1 MSRSL
6 SIATT
11 HPITDTTGH
20 DQTLLASSTQ
30 IRNAVHMSELITRND
45 SSGKSSVKRGRR
57 ALWLAVGAAVIWL
70 MIGSWA
76 GPLAGSL
83 SEVQENDSATFL
95 PASSE
100 STVVSEEQALFAD
113 NPSIPILTVITHPD
127 RSPLTEADRMPITE
141 FLTGVPEL
149 TLADGSRVGTYL
161 DSEQLI
167 PIPAEDGKA
176 ILVNVSVNGD
186 LGGERTQD
194 GEFAFIEITNLIRDY
209 AATYDTLQI
218 NITGPGGF
226 LADLIK
232 VFGAIDGA
240 LLLATAIVVAIILIF
255 VYRSPVLWLIPLVSA
270 GFALAVSSGIVYVL
284 ADNDVLV
291 LNGQSQGILTVLVF
305 GAGTDYSLLLV
316 SRYREELHKYAVHTD
331 AIGAAIKGVRAPI
344 IASAATTSIGLMC
357 LLLSELNSNKSTGP
371 VSAIGVIVAMLIML
385 SFLPALLTFPSFTLP
400 ILAFMVP
407 AIIGFLLGLITDIAF
422 GPFAI
427 IGGVAAFVTLIMW
440 IVFGLMRVFA
450 ASGGPFNRER
460 FPSGRWAFWP
470 KVPRLGEP
478 DNKLSGVWSKLSG
491 LVGRKPRVTWVST
504 ALILL
509 VFAGFSTTLNA
520 GGVATSESFT
530 NGDEVDSVIGQDV
543 LVEHFPGGL
552 GSETIVTADQGSSE
566 EVLSVIAA
574 TPGVA
579 DAVPYA
585 NPTTGEVP
593 VVDRRVLFSVTLQ
606 APSDS
611 SEAEAVIGDLRTSFT
626 SIPDAQARVGGP
638 TAVAFDINEA
648 NLRDRNV
655 IIPTVLI
662 VILIILIILLRAFNA
677 PIILIGTVLLSY
689 FATLGACALAFN
701 YIFDFPGADPS
712 FPLFAFVFL
721 VALGVDYNIFL
732 MTRVREET
740 LIHGTREGILKGL
753 TVTGGV
759 ITSAGIVLAATF
771 LVLAVL
777 PLVSLR
783 QVGFAVALGVLI
795 DAFVVRTTLVPAL
808 AYDIG
813 KKIWWP
819 SSLAKKDAL
828 D

>member
-1 MSRSL
+1 MS
-6 SIATT
+6 
-11 HPITDTTGH
+11 
-20 DQTLLASSTQ
+20 DQLARENSSAKNST
-30 IRNAVHMSELITRND
+30 
-45 SSGKSSVKRGRR
+45 KRGRR
-57 ALWLAVGAAVIWL
+57 ALWLAVGAAVVWL
-70 MIGSWA
+70 IIGSWA

-83 SEVQENDSATFL
+83 SEVQENDAATFL

-100 STVVSEEQALFAD
+100 STLVSEEQALFAD
-113 NPSIPILTVITHPD
+113 NPSIPILTMVTHAD
-127 RSPLTEADRMPITE
+127 GSPLTEADRGPITD
-141 FLTGVPEL
+141 FLTGIPEL

-167 PIPAEDGKA
+167 PIPSEDGKA
-176 ILVNVSVNGD
+176 LLINISVNGD
-186 LGGERTQD
+186 LGGERTPD
-194 GEFAFIEITNLIRDY
+194 GEFVFVEITNLIRDY
-209 AATYDTLQI
+209 AVGYDTLQI

-232 VFGAIDGA
+232 VFGAIDSA

-331 AIGAAIKGVRAPI
+331 AISAAIKGTRAPI
-344 IASAATTSIGLMC
+344 IASAATTAIGLMC

-371 VSAIGVIVAMLIML
+371 VSAIGVVVAMLIML

-407 AIIGFLLGLITDIAF
+407 AVIGFLLGLVTEISF

-427 IGGVAAFVTLIMW
+427 VGGVAALITLIMW

-450 ASGGPFNRER
+450 SSGGPFNRER

-470 KVPRLGEP
+470 KVPQVGEP
-478 DNKLSGVWSKLSG
+478 DTKLSGVWSKLSG

-509 VFAGFSTTLNA
+509 VFAGFSSTLNA
-520 GGVATSESFT
+520 SGISTSESFT
-530 NGDEVDSVIGQDV
+530 NGEEVDSVIGQDV

-566 EVLSVIAA
+566 EVLSVISA

-579 DAVPYA
+579 DAVPYV

-593 VVDRRVLFSVTLQ
+593 VVDGRVLFSVTLQ
-606 APSDS
+606 SSSDS

-626 SIPDAQARVGGP
+626 SMPEAQARVGGP

-740 LIHGTREGILKGL
+740 LLHGTREGILKGL

>member
-1 MSRSL
+1 MTDFSTKENKPGKN
-6 SIATT
+6 AT
-11 HPITDTTGH
+11 
-20 DQTLLASSTQ
+20 
-30 IRNAVHMSELITRND
+30 
-45 SSGKSSVKRGRR
+45 KRGRR
-57 ALWLAVGAAVIWL
+57 ALWLAVGAAIVWL
-70 MIGSWA
+70 MVGSWA

-95 PASSE
+95 PASAE

-113 NPSIPILTVITHPD
+113 NPSIPVLTVITHPD
-127 RSPLTEADRMPITE
+127 RSPLTVADQGPITE
-141 FLTGVPEL
+141 FVTGVPEL
-149 TLADGSRVGTYL
+149 TLTDGSRVGTYL
-161 DSEQLI
+161 DSEQLF
-167 PIPAEDGKA
+167 PLPSQDGKA
-176 ILVNVSVNGD
+176 LLVNISVNGD
-186 LGGERTQD
+186 LGGERNAD
-194 GEFAFIEITNLIRDY
+194 GEFNFIEITNLIRDY
-209 AATYDTLQI
+209 AEQFDTLQI
-218 NITGPGGF
+218 NVTGPGGF

-270 GFALAVSSGIVYVL
+270 GFALAVASGIVYVL
-284 ADNDVLV
+284 ADNEVLV

-316 SRYREELHKYAVHTD
+316 SRYREELHKYSVHTD
-331 AIGAAIKGVRAPI
+331 AIAAAIKGVRAPI
-344 IASAATTSIGLMC
+344 IASSATTSIGLMC

-371 VSAIGVIVAMLIML
+371 VSAVGIIAAMLIML
-385 SFLPALLTFPSFTLP
+385 TFLPALLTFPSFTLP
-400 ILAFMVP
+400 ILAFLVP
-407 AIIGFLLGLITDIAF
+407 AVVGFLLGLVTDISF

-427 IGGVAAFVTLIMW
+427 VGGFAALVTLILW
-440 IVFGLMRVFA
+440 IVFGIMRVV
-450 ASGGPFNRER
+450 SDTGGPFNRER
-460 FPSGRWAFWP
+460 FPAGRWAFWP
-470 KVPRLGEP
+470 RVPHLGEP
-478 DNKLSGVWSKLSG
+478 DSKLSGVWSKLSG
-491 LVGRKPRVTWVST
+491 LVGRKPRVTWVAT
-504 ALILL
+504 ALVLL

-520 GGVATSESFT
+520 SGVATSESFT
-530 NGDEVDSVIGQDV
+530 NGDEVDSVVGQKV

-552 GSETIVTADQGSSE
+552 GSETIVTTEQTSST

-579 DAVPYA
+579 NTIPYV
-585 NPTTGEVP
+585 NPTTGEVS
-593 VVDRRVLFSVTLQ
+593 VVGGRVLFSVTLQ

-611 SEAEAVIGDLRTSFT
+611 SEAETVIGDLRESFT
-626 SIPDAQARVGGP
+626 SLPDAQARVGGP
-638 TAVAFDINEA
+638 SAVAFDINEA

-662 VILIILIILLRAFNA
+662 VILIILILLLRAFNA
-677 PIILIGTVLLSY
+677 PLILIGTVLLSY
-689 FATLGACALAFN
+689 FATLGACAIAFN

-795 DAFVVRTTLVPAL
+795 DAFIVRTTLVPAL

-813 KKIWWP
+813 RKIWWP
-819 SSLAKKDAL
+819 SSLAKKDAPGEQPEQSQL
-828 D
+828 NNLTA

>member
-1 MSRSL
+1 MGAL
-6 SIATT
+6 
-11 HPITDTTGH
+11 PNDEN
-20 DQTLLASSTQ
+20 SS
-30 IRNAVHMSELITRND
+30 AK
-45 SSGKSSVKRGRR
+45 KSTKRGRR

-83 SEVQENDSATFL
+83 SEVQENDNATFL

-100 STVVSEEQALFAD
+100 STVVNEERALFTD
-113 NPSIPILTVITHPD
+113 NPSIPILTVITHSD
-127 RSPLTEADRMPITE
+127 RSPLTEADRGPITE
-141 FLTGVPEL
+141 FLTGIPEL
-149 TLADGSRVGTYL
+149 TLADGTRVGTYL
-161 DSEQLI
+161 DSEQLL
-167 PIPAEDGKA
+167 PLPSEDGKA
-176 ILVNVSVNGD
+176 LLVNISVDGD

-194 GEFAFIEITNLIRDY
+194 GEFVFIEITNLIRDY
-209 AATYDTLQI
+209 AVTYDTLQI

-232 VFGAIDGA
+232 VFGAIDSA

-331 AIGAAIKGVRAPI
+331 AIGAAIKGTRAPI
-344 IASAATTSIGLMC
+344 IASSATTAIGLMC

-371 VSAIGVIVAMLIML
+371 VSAIGVVVAMLIML

-407 AIIGFLLGLITDIAF
+407 AIVGFLLGLVTEISF

-427 IGGVAAFVTLIMW
+427 VGGVAALITLIMW

-450 ASGGPFNRER
+450 SSGGPFNRKR

-470 KVPRLGEP
+470 KVPQVGEP
-478 DNKLSGVWSKLSG
+478 DIKLSGVWSKLSG

-504 ALILL
+504 ALVLL
-509 VFAGFSTTLNA
+509 VFAGFSATLDA
-520 GGVATSESFT
+520 GGVSTSESFT
-530 NGDEVDSVIGQDV
+530 NGEEVDSVIGQEV
-543 LVEHFPGGL
+543 LVDHFPGGL

-579 DAVPYA
+579 DAVA
-585 NPTTGEVP
+585 FADPTTGEIP
-593 VVDRRVLFSVTLQ
+593 VVEGRVLFSVTLQ
-606 APSDS
+606 SPPDS

-626 SIPDAQARVGGP
+626 SMPEAQARVGGP

-740 LIHGTREGILKGL
+740 LLHGTREGILKGL

>member
-1 MSRSL
+1 MTDFSTKENKPGKN
-6 SIATT
+6 AT
-11 HPITDTTGH
+11 
-20 DQTLLASSTQ
+20 
-30 IRNAVHMSELITRND
+30 
-45 SSGKSSVKRGRR
+45 KRGRR
-57 ALWLAVGAAVIWL
+57 ALWLAVGAAIVWL
-70 MIGSWA
+70 MVGSWA

-95 PASSE
+95 PASAE

-113 NPSIPILTVITHPD
+113 NPSIPVLTVITHPD
-127 RSPLTEADRMPITE
+127 RSPLTVADQGPITE
-141 FLTGVPEL
+141 FVTGVPEL
-149 TLADGSRVGTYL
+149 TLTDGSRVGTYL
-161 DSEQLI
+161 DSEQLF
-167 PIPAEDGKA
+167 PLPSQDGKA
-176 ILVNVSVNGD
+176 LLVNISVNGD
-186 LGGERTQD
+186 LGGERNAD
-194 GEFAFIEITNLIRDY
+194 GEFNFIEITNLIRDY
-209 AATYDTLQI
+209 AEQFDTLQI
-218 NITGPGGF
+218 NVTGPGGF

-270 GFALAVSSGIVYVL
+270 GFALAVASGIVYVL
-284 ADNDVLV
+284 ADNEVLV

-316 SRYREELHKYAVHTD
+316 SRYREELHKYSVHTD
-331 AIGAAIKGVRAPI
+331 AIAAAIKGVRAPI
-344 IASAATTSIGLMC
+344 IASSATTSIGLMC

-371 VSAIGVIVAMLIML
+371 VSAVGIIAAMLIML
-385 SFLPALLTFPSFTLP
+385 TFLPALLTFPSFTLP
-400 ILAFMVP
+400 ILAFLVP
-407 AIIGFLLGLITDIAF
+407 AVVGFLLGLVTDISF

-427 IGGVAAFVTLIMW
+427 VGGFAALVTLILW
-440 IVFGLMRVFA
+440 IVFGIMRVV
-450 ASGGPFNRER
+450 SDTGGPFNRER
-460 FPSGRWAFWP
+460 FPAGRWAFWP
-470 KVPRLGEP
+470 RVPHLGEP
-478 DNKLSGVWSKLSG
+478 DNKLSG
-491 LVGRKPRVTWVST
+491 LVGRKPRVTWVAT
-504 ALILL
+504 ALVLL

-520 GGVATSESFT
+520 SGVATSESFT
-530 NGDEVDSVIGQDV
+530 NGDEVDSVVGQKV

-552 GSETIVTADQGSSE
+552 GSETIVTTEQTSSTD
-566 EVLSVIAA
+566 VLSVIAA

-579 DAVPYA
+579 NTIPYV
-585 NPTTGEVP
+585 NPTTGEVS
-593 VVDRRVLFSVTLQ
+593 VVDGRVLFSVTLQ

-611 SEAEAVIGDLRTSFT
+611 SEAETVIGDLRESFT
-626 SIPDAQARVGGP
+626 SLPDAQARVGGP
-638 TAVAFDINEA
+638 SAVAFDINEA

-662 VILIILIILLRAFNA
+662 VILIILILLLRAFNA
-677 PIILIGTVLLSY
+677 PLILIGTVLLSY
-689 FATLGACALAFN
+689 FATLGACAIAFN

-795 DAFVVRTTLVPAL
+795 DAFIVRTTLVPAL

-813 KKIWWP
+813 RKIWWP
-819 SSLAKKDAL
+819 SSLAKKDAPGEQPEQSQL
-828 D
+828 NNLTA

>member
-1 MSRSL
+1 MS
-6 SIATT
+6 
-11 HPITDTTGH
+11 D
-20 DQTLLASSTQ
+20 LLAHENSS
-30 IRNAVHMSELITRND
+30 AK
-45 SSGKSSVKRGRR
+45 KSTTRGRR

-70 MIGSWA
+70 IIGSWA

-83 SEVQENDSATFL
+83 SEVQENDNASFL

-100 STVVSEEQALFAD
+100 STVVNEERALFID
-113 NPSIPILTVITHPD
+113 NPSIPILTVISHPD
-127 RSPLTEADRMPITE
+127 RSTLTEADRGPITE
-141 FLTGVPEL
+141 FLTGIPEL

-161 DSEQLI
+161 DSEQLL
-167 PIPAEDGKA
+167 PLPSEDGKA
-176 ILVNVSVNGD
+176 LLVNISVNGD

-194 GEFAFIEITNLIRDY
+194 GEFVFIEITNLIRDY
-209 AATYDTLQI
+209 AVTYDTLQI

-232 VFGAIDGA
+232 VFGAIDSA

-331 AIGAAIKGVRAPI
+331 AIGAAIKGTRAPI
-344 IASAATTSIGLMC
+344 IASSATTAIGLMC

-371 VSAIGVIVAMLIML
+371 VSAIGVVVAMLVML

-407 AIIGFLLGLITDIAF
+407 AVIGFLLGLVTEISF

-427 IGGVAAFVTLIMW
+427 VGGVAALITLIMW

-450 ASGGPFNRER
+450 SSGGPFNRER

-470 KVPRLGEP
+470 KVPQVGEP
-478 DNKLSGVWSKLSG
+478 DIKLSGVWSKLSG

-504 ALILL
+504 ALVLL
-509 VFAGFSTTLNA
+509 VFAGFSATLDA
-520 GGVATSESFT
+520 GGVSTSESFT
-530 NGDEVDSVIGQDV
+530 NGEEVDSVIGQEV
-543 LVEHFPGGL
+543 LVDHFPGGL

-579 DAVPYA
+579 DALPYV
-585 NPTTGEVP
+585 NPSTGEVP
-593 VVDRRVLFSVTLQ
+593 IVDGRVLISVTLQ

-626 SIPDAQARVGGP
+626 SMPEAQARVGGP

-740 LIHGTREGILKGL
+740 LLHGTREGILKGL

-828 D
+828 E

>member
-1 MSRSL
+1 MTDFSTKENKPGKN
-6 SIATT
+6 AT
-11 HPITDTTGH
+11 
-20 DQTLLASSTQ
+20 
-30 IRNAVHMSELITRND
+30 
-45 SSGKSSVKRGRR
+45 KRGRR
-57 ALWLAVGAAVIWL
+57 ALWLAVGAAIVWL
-70 MIGSWA
+70 MVGSWA

-95 PASSE
+95 PASAE

-113 NPSIPILTVITHPD
+113 NPSIPVLTVITHPD
-127 RSPLTEADRMPITE
+127 RSPLTVADQGPITE
-141 FLTGVPEL
+141 FVTGVPEL
-149 TLADGSRVGTYL
+149 TLTDGSRVGTYL
-161 DSEQLI
+161 DSEQLF
-167 PIPAEDGKA
+167 PLPSQDGKA
-176 ILVNVSVNGD
+176 LLVNISVNGD
-186 LGGERTQD
+186 LGGERNAD
-194 GEFAFIEITNLIRDY
+194 GEFNFIEITNLIRDY
-209 AATYDTLQI
+209 AEQFDTLQI
-218 NITGPGGF
+218 NVTGPGGF

-270 GFALAVSSGIVYVL
+270 GFALAVASGIVYVL
-284 ADNDVLV
+284 ADNEVLV

-316 SRYREELHKYAVHTD
+316 SRYREELHKYSVHTD
-331 AIGAAIKGVRAPI
+331 AIAAAIKGVRAPI
-344 IASAATTSIGLMC
+344 IASSATTSIGLMC

-371 VSAIGVIVAMLIML
+371 VSAVGVIAAMLIML
-385 SFLPALLTFPSFTLP
+385 TFLPALLTFPSFTLP
-400 ILAFMVP
+400 ILAFLVP
-407 AIIGFLLGLITDIAF
+407 AVVGFLLGLVTDISF

-427 IGGVAAFVTLIMW
+427 VGGFAALVTLILW
-440 IVFGLMRVFA
+440 IVFGIMRVV
-450 ASGGPFNRER
+450 SDTGGPFNRER
-460 FPSGRWAFWP
+460 FPAGRWAFWP
-470 KVPRLGEP
+470 RVPHLGEP
-478 DNKLSGVWSKLSG
+478 DSKLSGVWSKLSG
-491 LVGRKPRVTWVST
+491 LVGRKPRVTWVAT
-504 ALILL
+504 ALVLL

-520 GGVATSESFT
+520 SGVATSESFT
-530 NGDEVDSVIGQDV
+530 NGDEVDSVVGQKV

-552 GSETIVTADQGSSE
+552 GSETIVTTEQTSSTD
-566 EVLSVIAA
+566 VLSVIAA

-579 DAVPYA
+579 NTIPYV
-585 NPTTGEVP
+585 NPTTGEVS
-593 VVDRRVLFSVTLQ
+593 VVDGRVLFSVTLQ

-611 SEAEAVIGDLRTSFT
+611 SEAETVIGDLRESFT
-626 SIPDAQARVGGP
+626 SLPDAQARVGGP
-638 TAVAFDINEA
+638 SAVAFDINEA

-662 VILIILIILLRAFNA
+662 VILIILILLLRAFNA
-677 PIILIGTVLLSY
+677 PLILIGTVLLSY
-689 FATLGACALAFN
+689 FATLGACAIAFN

-795 DAFVVRTTLVPAL
+795 DAFIVRTTLVPAL

-813 KKIWWP
+813 RKIWWP
-819 SSLAKKDAL
+819 SSLAKKDTPGEQPEQSQLNNLTA
-828 D
+828 

>member
-1 MSRSL
+1 MTDFSTKENKPGKN
-6 SIATT
+6 AT
-11 HPITDTTGH
+11 
-20 DQTLLASSTQ
+20 
-30 IRNAVHMSELITRND
+30 
-45 SSGKSSVKRGRR
+45 KRGRR
-57 ALWLAVGAAVIWL
+57 ALWLAVGAAIVWL
-70 MIGSWA
+70 MVGSWA

-95 PASSE
+95 PASAE

-113 NPSIPILTVITHPD
+113 NPSIPVLTVITHPD
-127 RSPLTEADRMPITE
+127 RSPLTVADQGPITE
-141 FLTGVPEL
+141 FVTGVPEL
-149 TLADGSRVGTYL
+149 TLTDGSRVGTYL
-161 DSEQLI
+161 DSEQLF
-167 PIPAEDGKA
+167 PLPSQDGKA
-176 ILVNVSVNGD
+176 LLVNISVNGD
-186 LGGERTQD
+186 LGGERNAD
-194 GEFAFIEITNLIRDY
+194 GEFNFIEITNLIRDY
-209 AATYDTLQI
+209 AEQFDTLQI
-218 NITGPGGF
+218 NVTGPGGF

-270 GFALAVSSGIVYVL
+270 GFALAVASGIVYVL
-284 ADNDVLV
+284 ADNEVLV

-316 SRYREELHKYAVHTD
+316 SRYREELHKYSVHTD
-331 AIGAAIKGVRAPI
+331 AIAAAIKGVRAPI
-344 IASAATTSIGLMC
+344 IASSATTSIGLMC

-371 VSAIGVIVAMLIML
+371 VSAVGIVVAMLIML
-385 SFLPALLTFPSFTLP
+385 TFLPALLTFPSFTLP
-400 ILAFMVP
+400 ILAFLVP
-407 AIIGFLLGLITDIAF
+407 AVVGFLLGLVTDISF

-427 IGGVAAFVTLIMW
+427 VGGFAALVTLILW
-440 IVFGLMRVFA
+440 IVFGLMRVF
-450 ASGGPFNRER
+450 SDTGGPFNRER
-460 FPSGRWAFWP
+460 FPAGRWAFWP
-470 KVPRLGEP
+470 RVPHLGEP

-491 LVGRKPRVTWVST
+491 LVGRKPRVTWVAT
-504 ALILL
+504 ALVLL

-520 GGVATSESFT
+520 SGVATSESFT
-530 NGDEVDSVIGQDV
+530 NGDEVDSVIGQKV

-552 GSETIVTADQGSSE
+552 GSETIVTTEQTSST

-579 DAVPYA
+579 NTIPYV
-585 NPTTGEVP
+585 NPTTGEVS
-593 VVDRRVLFSVTLQ
+593 VVDGRVLFSVTLQ

-611 SEAEAVIGDLRTSFT
+611 SEAETVIGDLRESFT
-626 SIPDAQARVGGP
+626 SLPDAQARVGGP

-662 VILIILIILLRAFNA
+662 VILIILILLLRAFNA
-677 PIILIGTVLLSY
+677 PLILIGTVLLSY
-689 FATLGACALAFN
+689 FATLGACAIAFN

-795 DAFVVRTTLVPAL
+795 DAFIVRTTLVPAL

-813 KKIWWP
+813 RKIWWP
-819 SSLAKKDAL
+819 SSLAKKDAPGEQPEQSQL
-828 D
+828 NNLTA

>member
-1 MSRSL
+1 MSDA
-6 SIATT
+6 ATKE
-11 HPITDTTGH
+11 IK
-20 DQTLLASSTQ
+20 
-30 IRNAVHMSELITRND
+30 
-45 SSGKSSVKRGRR
+45 SGKNSVKRGRR
-57 ALWLAVGAAVIWL
+57 ALWLAIGAAVVWL
-70 MIGSWA
+70 LIGSWA

-83 SEVQENDSATFL
+83 SEVQENDNASFL
-95 PASSE
+95 PASAE
-100 STVVSEEQALFAD
+100 STVVNDEQALFAD

-127 RSPLTEADRMPITE
+127 RSPLTAADQGVITE

-149 TLADGSRVGTYL
+149 TLTDGSRIGSYL
-161 DSEQLI
+161 DAEQLF
-167 PIPAEDGKA
+167 PLPSKDGKA
-176 ILVNVSVNGD
+176 LLVNISVNGD
-186 LGGERTQD
+186 LGGERNAD
-194 GEFAFIEITNLIRDY
+194 GEFAFIEITNTIRDY
-209 AATYDTLQI
+209 ATGFDTLQI
-218 NITGPGGF
+218 NVTGPGGF

-270 GFALAVSSGIVYVL
+270 GFALAVASGIVYVL
-284 ADNDVLV
+284 ADNEVLV

-316 SRYREELHKYAVHTD
+316 SRYREELHKYSVHTD
-331 AIGAAIKGVRAPI
+331 AIAAAIKGVRAPI
-344 IASAATTSIGLMC
+344 IASSATTSIGLMC

-371 VSAIGVIVAMLIML
+371 VSAVGVIAAMLIML
-385 SFLPALLTFPSFTLP
+385 TFLPALLTFPSFTLP
-400 ILAFMVP
+400 ILAFLVP
-407 AIIGFLLGLITDIAF
+407 AVIGFLLGLFTDIAF
-422 GPFAI
+422 GPFAAV
-427 IGGVAAFVTLIMW
+427 GGIAALVTLIMW
-440 IVFGLMRVFA
+440 IVFGLMRVFS

-460 FPSGRWAFWP
+460 FPAGRWAFWP
-470 KVPRLGEP
+470 RVPKLGEP
-478 DNKLSGVWSKLSG
+478 DSKLSGVWSKLSG
-491 LVGRKPRVTWVST
+491 LVGRRPRATWVST

-509 VFAGFSTTLNA
+509 LFAGFSTTLNA
-520 GGVATSESFT
+520 GGVSTSDSFT
-530 NGDEVDSVIGQDV
+530 NPEEVDSVIGQNV
-543 LVEHFPGGL
+543 LTDHFPGGL

-579 DAVPYA
+579 DAIPYI
-585 NPTTGEVP
+585 NPRTGESP
-593 VVDRRVLFSVTLQ
+593 VVDGRVLFSVTLQ

-611 SEAEAVIGDLRTSFT
+611 SEAETVIGELRTSFE
-626 SIPDAQARVGGP
+626 SLPDAQARVGGP

-655 IIPTVLI
+655 IIPTVLV

-677 PIILIGTVLLSY
+677 PLILIGTVLLSY
-689 FATLGACALAFN
+689 FATLGACAIAFN

-740 LIHGTREGILKGL
+740 LLLGTRQGILKGL

-795 DAFVVRTTLVPAL
+795 DAFIVRTTLVPAL

-819 SSLAKKDAL
+819 SALSKKQTTGEL
-828 D
+828 PKTPELNNLTS

>member
-1 MSRSL
+1 MTDFSTKENKPGKN
-6 SIATT
+6 AT
-11 HPITDTTGH
+11 
-20 DQTLLASSTQ
+20 
-30 IRNAVHMSELITRND
+30 
-45 SSGKSSVKRGRR
+45 KRGRR
-57 ALWLAVGAAVIWL
+57 ALWLAVGAAIVWL
-70 MIGSWA
+70 MVGSWA

-95 PASSE
+95 PASAE

-113 NPSIPILTVITHPD
+113 NPSIPVLTVITHPD
-127 RSPLTEADRMPITE
+127 RSPLTVADQGPITE
-141 FLTGVPEL
+141 FVTGVPEL
-149 TLADGSRVGTYL
+149 TLTDGSRVGTYL
-161 DSEQLI
+161 DSEQLF
-167 PIPAEDGKA
+167 PLPSQDGKA
-176 ILVNVSVNGD
+176 LLVNISVNGD
-186 LGGERTQD
+186 LGGERNAD
-194 GEFAFIEITNLIRDY
+194 GEFNFIEITNLIRDY
-209 AATYDTLQI
+209 AEQFDTLQI
-218 NITGPGGF
+218 NVTGPGGF

-270 GFALAVSSGIVYVL
+270 GFALAVASGIVYVL
-284 ADNDVLV
+284 ADNEVLV

-316 SRYREELHKYAVHTD
+316 SRYREELHKYSVHTD
-331 AIGAAIKGVRAPI
+331 AIAAAIKGVRAPI
-344 IASAATTSIGLMC
+344 IASSATTSIGLMC

-371 VSAIGVIVAMLIML
+371 VSAVGIVVAMLIML
-385 SFLPALLTFPSFTLP
+385 TFLPALLTFPSFTLP
-400 ILAFMVP
+400 ILAFLVP
-407 AIIGFLLGLITDIAF
+407 AVVGFLLGLVTDISF

-427 IGGVAAFVTLIMW
+427 VGGFAALVTLILW
-440 IVFGLMRVFA
+440 IVFGIMRVV
-450 ASGGPFNRER
+450 SDTGGPFNRER
-460 FPSGRWAFWP
+460 FPAGRWAFWP
-470 KVPRLGEP
+470 RVPHLGEP
-478 DNKLSGVWSKLSG
+478 DSKLSGVWSKLSG
-491 LVGRKPRVTWVST
+491 LVGRKPRVTWVAT
-504 ALILL
+504 ALVLL

-520 GGVATSESFT
+520 SGVATSESFT
-530 NGDEVDSVIGQDV
+530 NGDEVDSVIGQKV

-552 GSETIVTADQGSSE
+552 GSETIVTTEQTSST

-579 DAVPYA
+579 NTIPYV
-585 NPTTGEVP
+585 NPTTGEVS
-593 VVDRRVLFSVTLQ
+593 VVDGRVLFSVTLQ

-611 SEAEAVIGDLRTSFT
+611 SEAETVIGDLRESFT
-626 SIPDAQARVGGP
+626 SLPDAQARVGGP
-638 TAVAFDINEA
+638 SAVAFDINEA

-662 VILIILIILLRAFNA
+662 VILIILILLLRAFNA
-677 PIILIGTVLLSY
+677 PLILIGTVLLSY
-689 FATLGACALAFN
+689 FATLGACAIAFN

-795 DAFVVRTTLVPAL
+795 DAFIVRTTLVPAL

-813 KKIWWP
+813 RKIWWP
-819 SSLAKKDAL
+819 SSLAKKDAPGEQPEQSQL
-828 D
+828 NNLTA

>member
-1 MSRSL
+1 MAKSEGKQSTPARN
-6 SIATT
+6 TT
-11 HPITDTTGH
+11 
-20 DQTLLASSTQ
+20 
-30 IRNAVHMSELITRND
+30 
-45 SSGKSSVKRGRR
+45 KSGRR
-57 ALWLAVGAAVIWL
+57 ALWLAVGAAVMWL
-70 MIGSWA
+70 MVGSWA

-83 SEVQENDSATFL
+83 SDVQENDNATFL
-95 PASSE
+95 PSSAE
-100 STVVSEEQALFAD
+100 STIVSEEQEFFAT
-113 NPSIPILTVITHPD
+113 NSAIPILAVITHPD
-127 RSPLTEADRMPITE
+127 RSPLTAADQGAITE
-141 FLTGVPEL
+141 FLAEVPNL
-149 TLADGSRVGTYL
+149 ILADGSRVGDYL
-161 DSEQLI
+161 ESEQLF
-167 PIPAEDGKA
+167 PLPSEDGKA
-176 ILVNVSVNGD
+176 LLINISVNSDRGA
-186 LGGERTQD
+186 ERIED
-194 GEFAFIEITNLIRDY
+194 GEFAFAEITNAIRDY
-209 AATYDTLQI
+209 AVSFDTLQI
-218 NITGPGGF
+218 NVTGPGGF

-240 LLLATAIVVAIILIF
+240 LLLATAVVVAIILIF
-255 VYRSPVLWLIPLVSA
+255 VYRSPVLWLIPLISA
-270 GFALAVSSGIVYVL
+270 GFALAVASGIVYVL

-316 SRYREELHKYAVHTD
+316 SRYREELHKYSIHTD

-344 IASAATTSIGLMC
+344 IASSATTSIGLMC

-371 VSAIGVIVAMLIML
+371 VSAVGVIAAMLIML
-385 SFLPALLTFPSFTLP
+385 TFLPALLTFPSFTLP
-400 ILAFMVP
+400 ILAFLVP
-407 AIIGFLLGLITDIAF
+407 AVVGFLLGLVTDAPLA
-422 GPFAI
+422 PFAMV
-427 IGGVAAFVTLIMW
+427 GGIAALTTVIMW
-440 IVFGLMRVFA
+440 IVFGVIRVYSE
-450 ASGGPFNRER
+450 SGGPFSRER
-460 FPSGRWAFWP
+460 FPAGRWAFWP

-478 DNKLSGVWSKLSG
+478 DNKLTGVWSKLSG

-504 ALILL
+504 ALVLL

-520 GGVATSESFT
+520 NGVATSESFT
-530 NGDEVDSVIGQDV
+530 NGEEVDSVIGQKV
-543 LVEHFPGGL
+543 LVDHFPGGL
-552 GSETIVTADQGSSE
+552 GSETIVTANQGSSDQ
-566 EVLSVIAA
+566 VLSKIAA

-579 DAVPYA
+579 DTVPYV
-585 NPTTGEVP
+585 NPSTGDPTT
-593 VVDRRVLFSVTLQ
+593 VDGRVLFSVTLQ
-606 APSDS
+606 SPSDS
-611 SEAEAVIGDLRTSFT
+611 AQAEAVIGNLRTSFE

-677 PIILIGTVLLSY
+677 PIILVGTVLLSY
-689 FATLGACALAFN
+689 FATLGACAIAFN

-732 MTRVREET
+732 LTRVREEA
-740 LIHGTREGILKGL
+740 LLLGTRQGILKGL

-783 QVGFAVALGVLI
+783 QIGFAVALGVLI
-795 DAFVVRTTLVPAL
+795 DAFIVRTTLVPAL

-813 KKIWWP
+813 KKVWWP
-819 SSLAKKDAL
+819 SSLSKKDVFN
-828 D
+828 

>member
-1 MSRSL
+1 MSGL
-6 SIATT
+6 STI
-11 HPITDTTGH
+11 
-20 DQTLLASSTQ
+20 
-30 IRNAVHMSELITRND
+30 NF

-57 ALWLAVGAAVIWL
+57 ALWLAVSAAVIWL
-70 MIGSWA
+70 VIGSWA

-83 SEVQENDSATFL
+83 SEVQENDAATFL

-127 RSPLTEADRMPITE
+127 RSPLTEVDRVPITE
-141 FLTGVPEL
+141 FLTGVPQL
-149 TLADGSRVGTYL
+149 TLADGSRVGTFL
-161 DSEQLI
+161 DSEQLL
-167 PIPAEDGKA
+167 PLPSEDGKA
-176 ILVNVSVNGD
+176 LLVNISVNGD
-186 LGGERTQD
+186 VGGERTES
-194 GEFAFIEITNLIRDY
+194 GEFVFIEITNLIREY
-209 AATYDTLQI
+209 AVTFDTLQI

-270 GFALAVSSGIVYVL
+270 GFALAVSSGIVYIL
-284 ADNDVLV
+284 ADNDILV

-371 VSAIGVIVAMLIML
+371 VSAVGVIVAMLIML

-400 ILAFMVP
+400 ILAFLVP
-407 AIIGFLLGLITDIAF
+407 AVIGFLLGLITDISF
-422 GPFAI
+422 RPFAI
-427 IGGVAAFVTLIMW
+427 VGGVAALITLIMW
-440 IVFGLMRVFA
+440 ILFGLMRVFS

-460 FPSGRWAFWP
+460 FPAGRWAFWP
-470 KVPRLGEP
+470 KVPQLGEP
-478 DNKLSGVWSKLSG
+478 DTKLSGVWSKLSG

-509 VFAGFSTTLNA
+509 IFAGFSTTLNA
-520 GGVATSESFT
+520 GGVATSDSFT
-530 NGDEVDSVIGQDV
+530 NGEEVDSVIGQNV

-552 GSETIVTADQGSSE
+552 GSETIVTADQGSSDE
-566 EVLSVIAA
+566 ILSVIAA

-579 DAVPYA
+579 NAVPYVK
-585 NPTTGEVP
+585 PTTGEIP
-593 VVDRRVLFSVTLQ
+593 VVDGRVLISVTLQ

-611 SEAEAVIGDLRTSFT
+611 SQAEAVIGDLRTSFV

-648 NLRDRNV
+648 NLRDRTV
-655 IIPTVLI
+655 IIPTVL
-662 VILIILIILLRAFNA
+662 VVVLIILVILLRAFNA
-677 PIILIGTVLLSY
+677 PLILIGTVLLSY

-819 SSLAKKDAL
+819 SALAKKMHLTND
-828 D
+828 

>member
-1 MSRSL
+1 
-6 SIATT
+6 
-11 HPITDTTGH
+11 
-20 DQTLLASSTQ
+20 
-30 IRNAVHMSELITRND
+30 MSELMTGEN
-45 SSGKSSVKRGRR
+45 STAKSSVKRGRR
-57 ALWLAVGAAVIWL
+57 ALWLAVGAAVLWL

-83 SEVQENDSATFL
+83 SEVQENDAATFL

-127 RSPLTEADRMPITE
+127 RSPLTEADRGPITE
-141 FLTGVPEL
+141 FLTGIPDL
-149 TLADGSRVGTYL
+149 TLVDGSRVGTYL
-161 DSEQLI
+161 DSEELLPLPSQ
-167 PIPAEDGKA
+167 DGKA
-176 ILVNVSVNGD
+176 LLVNISVNGD
-186 LGGERTQD
+186 LGGERTEA
-194 GEFAFIEITNLIRDY
+194 GEFVFIEITNLIRDY
-209 AATYDTLQI
+209 AITFDTLQI
-218 NITGPGGF
+218 NVTGPGGF

-371 VSAIGVIVAMLIML
+371 VSAVGVIVAMLVML

-400 ILAFMVP
+400 ILAFLVP
-407 AIIGFLLGLITDIAF
+407 AVIGFLLGLITDIAF
-422 GPFAI
+422 GPFAVV
-427 IGGVAAFVTLIMW
+427 GGVAALITLIMW
-440 IVFGLMRVFA
+440 IVFGLMRVFSS
-450 ASGGPFNRER
+450 SGGPFNRER
-460 FPSGRWAFWP
+460 FPAGRWAFWP
-470 KVPRLGEP
+470 KVPQLGEP

-520 GGVATSESFT
+520 SGVATSESFT
-530 NGDEVDSVIGQDV
+530 NGEEVDSVIGQDV

-552 GSETIVTADQGSSE
+552 GSETIVTADQGSSD

-579 DAVPYA
+579 NAVPYV

-593 VVDRRVLFSVTLQ
+593 VVDGRVLFSVTLQ

-611 SEAEAVIGDLRTSFT
+611 SQAEAVVGDLRTSFT
-626 SIPDAQARVGGP
+626 SMPDAQARVGGP

-662 VILIILIILLRAFNA
+662 VVLIILIILLRAFNA
-677 PIILIGTVLLSY
+677 PLILIGTVLLSY